1 MGREQKPVRVLSEYE
16 PRRRRR
22 PTLVIWR
29 HIGKSRKRR
38 RRKEED
44 LGTHQSDNN
53 NNNNK
58 TNSFSAKASTAAAGV
73 TPEAEGEE
81 CRKNLIFAIHF
92 WLSPFIISLSTF
104 SALLSCY
111 VITIYQSAII
121 HRVHSYPSSINCYSP
136 KPPKYSDEPV
146 LCTAIDIQGEVQ
158 SMEGHCTI

>member
-16 PRRRRR
+16 PRRR

-29 HIGKSRKRR
+29 HIGRSRR

-58 TNSFSAKASTAAAGV
+58 TNSFSAKASTAAAVALAGV

-92 WLSPFIISLSTF
+92 
-104 SALLSCY
+104 
-111 VITIYQSAII
+111 
-121 HRVHSYPSSINCYSP
+121 
-136 KPPKYSDEPV
+136 
-146 LCTAIDIQGEVQ
+146 
-158 SMEGHCTI
+158 

>member
-16 PRRRRR
+16 PRRLRRR
-22 PTLVIWR
+22 PTFVIWR
-29 HIGKSRKRR
+29 HIGRSRRR

-58 TNSFSAKASTAAAGV
+58 TNSFSAKASTTAVALAGV

-92 WLSPFIISLSTF
+92 
-104 SALLSCY
+104 
-111 VITIYQSAII
+111 
-121 HRVHSYPSSINCYSP
+121 
-136 KPPKYSDEPV
+136 
-146 LCTAIDIQGEVQ
+146 
-158 SMEGHCTI
+158 

>member
-29 HIGKSRKRR
+29 HIGRSRRR

-53 NNNNK
+53 NNNK
-58 TNSFSAKASTAAAGV
+58 TNSFSAKASTAAAVALAGV

-92 WLSPFIISLSTF
+92 
-104 SALLSCY
+104 
-111 VITIYQSAII
+111 
-121 HRVHSYPSSINCYSP
+121 
-136 KPPKYSDEPV
+136 
-146 LCTAIDIQGEVQ
+146 
-158 SMEGHCTI
+158 

>member
-29 HIGKSRKRR
+29 HIGRSRR

-44 LGTHQSDNN
+44 LGTHQSDN

-92 WLSPFIISLSTF
+92 
-104 SALLSCY
+104 
-111 VITIYQSAII
+111 
-121 HRVHSYPSSINCYSP
+121 
-136 KPPKYSDEPV
+136 
-146 LCTAIDIQGEVQ
+146 
-158 SMEGHCTI
+158 